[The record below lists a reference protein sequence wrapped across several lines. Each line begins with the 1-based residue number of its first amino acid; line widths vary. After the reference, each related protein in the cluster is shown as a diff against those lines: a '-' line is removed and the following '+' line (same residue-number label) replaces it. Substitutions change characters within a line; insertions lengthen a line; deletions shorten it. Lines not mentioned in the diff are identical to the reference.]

1 MLALLGGTALGW
13 PHGLLAQTAD
23 RIRRIGI
30 LLARAE
36 GDTRNQA
43 QLAAFRM
50 ALQERGWTEGRNAKF
65 EIRYLEAR
73 LDRAPAVAVELVRS
87 PVDVIVTSGTELIQ
101 AAQKASSSIPV
112 VMAGIGDPVGAG
124 VVTSLARPGG
134 RVTGLTL
141 MAPELAAK
149 RLELARETLPGLARV
164 AILWNPNN
172 ASVAL
177 RFRETAAA
185 AGVMG
190 LRLDSI
196 EARQPGDLG
205 KGVQAAARA
214 GAKALLTTEDQ
225 FMSAHLAEIMRLA
238 MRHRMPAISGLR
250 EYADAGGLM
259 SYGPNQL
266 DLWRRAAW
274 YVDRILAGAK
284 PADLPVEQPTRF
296 ELVINLKTAKALDL
310 TIPPSVLARA
320 DETIQ

>member
-1 MLALLGGTALGW
+1 
-13 PHGLLAQTAD
+13 
-23 RIRRIGI
+23 
-30 LLARAE
+30 
-36 GDTRNQA
+36 
-43 QLAAFRM
+43 
-50 ALQERGWTEGRNAKF
+50 
-65 EIRYLEAR
+65 
-73 LDRAPAVAVELVRS
+73 
-87 PVDVIVTSGTELIQ
+87 
-101 AAQKASSSIPV
+101 
-112 VMAGIGDPVGAG
+112 
-124 VVTSLARPGG
+124 
-134 RVTGLTL
+134 
-141 MAPELAAK
+141 
-149 RLELARETLPGLARV
+149 
-164 AILWNPNN
+164 
-172 ASVAL
+172 
-177 RFRETAAA
+177 
-185 AGVMG
+185 MG